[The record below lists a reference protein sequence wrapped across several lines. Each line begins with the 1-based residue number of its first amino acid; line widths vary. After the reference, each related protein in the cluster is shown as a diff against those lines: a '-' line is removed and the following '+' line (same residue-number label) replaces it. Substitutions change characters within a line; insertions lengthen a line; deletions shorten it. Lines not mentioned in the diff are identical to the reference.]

1 MRFVKWVPV
10 LMLLFCTACSPMVI
24 EKAKGVSL
32 NYWETDESD
41 AKLEDEYLNEADVL
55 AIFVKAV
62 NTAEQLTEQKI
73 IRTKPLLTMHFTMED
88 EEDWPYHLWVTDEG
102 EGFLQS
108 LQPLE
113 NQTFQLKK
121 TAVKDLTEFLKSKE
135 DVQIL
140 QGEIEFEE

>member
-1 MRFVKWVPV
+1 MRVVKWVPV
-10 LMLLFCTACSPMVI
+10 LMLLFCTACSPEVI
-24 EKAKGVSL
+24 KEAKGVSL
-32 NYWETDESD
+32 NYWETEESVSQP
-41 AKLEDEYLNEADVL
+41 EEEYVDDNDDL
-55 AIFVKAV
+55 AIFVNAV

-88 EEDWPYHLWVTDEG
+88 EENQPYHLWVTDEG

-113 NQTFQLKK
+113 NQTFQLEK
-121 TAVKDLTEFLKSKE
+121 TAAKDLTEFLKSKE
-135 DVQIL
+135 DVQVL